1 MTVKMSTKA
10 ARLHHDLI
18 GAVRN
23 LFSVVELAQI
33 GTFDFQSEEG
43 KKVAAQANDT
53 RMLLE
58 KEIERYVELVDKT
71 EAKRE

>member
-10 ARLHHDLI
+10 ARLRHDLI

-43 KKVAAQANDT
+43 KKVAAQANDA

-58 KEIERYVELVDKT
+58 KEIERYVELFDKA
-71 EAKRE
+71 ESKRD